1 MSLDK
6 FYETTDKLHRTCGEI
21 SLKPLLFINLFF
33 FNTFQLFSSLTGNTV
48 FVCTLGKKRIQVCK
62 APPGLHLALKAFE
75 VVQVIG

>member
-6 FYETTDKLHRTCGEI
+6 FYETTGTRHRTCGEI
-21 SLKPLLFINLFF
+21 GLKPLLFIYSFLTHFS
-33 FNTFQLFSSLTGNTV
+33 NTFLTGNTV
-48 FVCTLGKKRIQVCK
+48 FVCTLGKNRIQVCK

>member
-6 FYETTDKLHRTCGEI
+6 FYETTDTSQNLRRNRSQTTTFY
-21 SLKPLLFINLFF
+21 LFI
-33 FNTFQLFSSLTGNTV
+33 FNTFLLFSSLTGNTV
-48 FVCTLGKKRIQVCK
+48 FVCTLGKNRIQVCK